1 MLHRIQVPF
10 EDRIRIW
17 FLLDD
22 WIWINTTG
30 IRHNLNILS
39 RDGQDTRIFGIT
51 MPSPGYQNIFFLFD
65 YLNILC
71 RSTKYAIHLILRN
84 FRRKLFPSIP
94 LIGIFGNGEIGFD
107 SATMPSD
114 QERILHVLIF
124 CCLIS
129 VDDSLLKTEE
139 KLEDLLKLFQNLV

>member
-1 MLHRIQVPF
+1 MQKI
-10 EDRIRIW
+10 
-17 FLLDD
+17 
-22 WIWINTTG
+22 
-30 IRHNLNILS
+30 
-39 RDGQDTRIFGIT
+39 
-51 MPSPGYQNIFFLFD
+51 
-65 YLNILC
+65 C
-71 RSTKYAIHLILRN
+71 TKYAIHLILRN